1 MTASALASPA
11 LSESSLSSSSKA
23 QTSSKTESIEQ
34 SHSSSQSALFEHNNN
49 MNNLNAL
56 SPASTSSSSFS
67 PSPSPSQQHS
77 QIHTIHNTNNSHPS
91 HPMFTPSST
100 QQHHHQLQI
109 LGNHPASPVAC
120 TFLDLPEDPFM
131 PTRPNQLLFDS
142 EYRQGSQESS
152 IYESEAFMPYGTTTS
167 AATPAAAGENEYI
180 YSQSTSS
187 SYVMPM
193 SRTFSDSQLSDM
205 CESSSSP
212 FDSHAAAAA
221 LAGQAGLN
229 HATGTAMCQS
239 PLAYNSQVVYND
251 DYYASAH
258 QHNLYSQQHS
268 QSHHYGHS
276 HSHSHH
282 HNHSYSTSSLSS
294 ISEDSTSLSPRSP
307 FSNHGSM
314 SLSSSCNSLSSYP
327 LSRTL
332 SEPSVPFF
340 QAMGGNNNSMSS
352 SADGGNNNNGGV
364 HGSNGTSLVKPTPK
378 RSRGRRVSC
387 NPDNSGCKVFTC
399 RFEDCGKIF
408 KRSEHLKR
416 HVRSIHTMEKPFE
429 CPIMNCPKRFSRSDN
444 LNQHIRIHR
453 HNGRGEKNKAFGA
466 FTPFLQNY
474 PNELFSS

>member
-11 LSESSLSSSSKA
+11 LSESSLSSKA
-23 QTSSKTESIEQ
+23 QTNHSSSKTLDSLQQ
-34 SHSSSQSALFEHNNN
+34 SHVESN
-49 MNNLNAL
+49 NAL
-56 SPASTSSSSFS
+56 SPASTSSSFS

-77 QIHTIHNTNNSHPS
+77 QIHTFNNNSHPS
-91 HPMFTPSST
+91 HPLFTPSTST
-100 QQHHHQLQI
+100 TSSQQQQHHHQLQI

-131 PTRPNQLLFDS
+131 PTRANLLFSES
-142 EYRQGSQESS
+142 EYRQESQESN
-152 IYESEAFMPYGTTTS
+152 YDSEAFMPYGAASATTQ
-167 AATPAAAGENEYI
+167 AAASENEHI
-180 YSQSTSS
+180 YTQTTSS
-187 SYVMPM
+187 SSSYFMPM

-205 CESSSSP
+205 SSASP

-221 LAGQAGLN
+221 LAGQASLN

-268 QSHHYGHS
+268 QSHHHGHN
-276 HSHSHH
+276 HNHH
-282 HNHSYSTSSLSS
+282 HHHSYSTSSLSS
-294 ISEDSTSLSPRSP
+294 ISEDSSSLSPRSP
-307 FSNHGSM
+307 FSSQGSM
-314 SLSSSCNSLSSYP
+314 SMSSSCNSLASYP

-332 SEPSVPFF
+332 SESSVPFF
-340 QAMGGNNNSMSS
+340 QAIGGNNNAMSVN
-352 SADGGNNNNGGV
+352 GGNNSHNTGV
-364 HGSNGTSLVKPTPK
+364 TGSNGTSLVRPTPK

-416 HVRSIHTMEKPFE
+416 HVRSIHTMEKRKF
-429 CPIMNCPKRFSRSDN
+429 IVTFNCCAFFFRKDGSNTFCCIRS
-444 LNQHIRIHR
+444 
-453 HNGRGEKNKAFGA
+453 
-466 FTPFLQNY
+466 
-474 PNELFSS
+474 

>member
-11 LSESSLSSSSKA
+11 LSESSLSSKA
-23 QTSSKTESIEQ
+23 QTIHSSSKTLDTLQQ
-34 SHSSSQSALFEHNNN
+34 SHVESN
-49 MNNLNAL
+49 NAL
-56 SPASTSSSSFS
+56 SPASTSSSFS

-77 QIHTIHNTNNSHPS
+77 QIHNLNNNSHPS
-91 HPMFTPSST
+91 HPLFTPSTST
-100 QQHHHQLQI
+100 SQQQHHHQLQI

-131 PTRPNQLLFDS
+131 PTRANLLFSDS
-142 EYRQGSQESS
+142 EYRQESQESN
-152 IYESEAFMPYGTTTS
+152 YDSEAFMPYGTAS
-167 AATPAAAGENEYI
+167 AAAPASASENEHI
-180 YSQSTSS
+180 YPQTTSS
-187 SYVMPM
+187 SSSYFMPM
-193 SRTFSDSQLSDM
+193 TRTFSDSQLSDM
-205 CESSSSP
+205 SSTSP

-221 LAGQAGLN
+221 LAGQASLN

-268 QSHHYGHS
+268 QSHHHGHS
-276 HSHSHH
+276 HNHH
-282 HNHSYSTSSLSS
+282 HHHSYSTSSLSS
-294 ISEDSTSLSPRSP
+294 ISEDSSSLSPRSP
-307 FSNHGSM
+307 FSNHGGMSM
-314 SLSSSCNSLSSYP
+314 SSSCNSLASYP

-332 SEPSVPFF
+332 SESSVPFF
-340 QAMGGNNNSMSS
+340 QAIGGNNNAMSVN
-352 SADGGNNNNGGV
+352 GGNNSHNSGV
-364 HGSNGTSLVKPTPK
+364 SGSNGTSLVRPTPK

-453 HNGRGEKNKAFGA
+453 HNGRGEKNKGFA

-474 PNELFSS
+474 PNELLSSLA